1 MRKIENKAVL
11 ITGGAGFIGTNLCEI
26 LLAQNNKVRCLDNFL
41 TGKRENIAPFLAL
54 PNFELLEGDI
64 RNLETCQTACQGIDI
79 VLHQAALGS
88 VPRSIIDPI
97 TTHDINLTG
106 FLNMLVA
113 ARDQKV
119 KRFVY
124 AASSSTYGDHPTLP
138 KVEHQ
143 IGNPLSPYAVTKYA
157 NELYARVFADLYAM
171 EIIGLRYFN
180 VFGRRQRPDGVYA
193 AVIPKFIGLLL
204 EGKRPVIF
212 GDGEQSRDFTYI
224 ENVLQMNQLAATTE
238 NPAALNEVY
247 NVAYGERTTVNEMF
261 YFVRN
266 ALCKYKPEL
275 KDFTPIYEKPRQGDI
290 LHSLADVSKA
300 QNLLDYVPAY
310 TMREGL
316 EEAIDWYYENLTNHA

>member
-1 MRKIENKAVL
+1 
-11 ITGGAGFIGTNLCEI
+11 
-26 LLAQNNKVRCLDNFL
+26 
-41 TGKRENIAPFLAL
+41 
-54 PNFELLEGDI
+54 
-64 RNLETCQTACQGIDI
+64 
-79 VLHQAALGS
+79 
-88 VPRSIIDPI
+88 
-97 TTHDINLTG
+97 
-106 FLNMLVA
+106 MLVA

-261 YFVRN
+261 YFVRD
-266 ALCKYKPEL
+266 ALYKYKPEL